1 MAPKKKGKKKSP
13 AELEAE
19 RLALEEQMRL
29 EEEERKRIEEEERLR
44 LEAEEAERQ
53 RLKKEHLDAEGEVLS
68 KELAELAPMYADH
81 KQKLADAEQRR
92 LEARDWEHFLEC
104 TPLPDAM
111 DPRALRGFL
120 DRMWAVQDPSLQ
132 SALEGCEDILSV
144 LLQCEDVKTMA
155 QQLKQSEYEA
165 EMQKTLTELQKVIC
179 YRLDSSTA
187 HLLQHSDMYAVD
199 TGEPSNVQV
208 TAHTPCF
215 KAGVWVNTSKNPR
228 LKSKQVDDLFEKC
241 TNEYAAVGGLLI
253 ADLLVLPPPCR
264 KVKDWTL
271 RQVTPLSKTVQRLP
285 YPIPPAGRGPQ
296 HTKGWSE
303 EGITDV
309 EHDRERGKLSFHT
322 TKLAPLAIIQS
333 RVRLMP
339 YMSWHTR
346 PCAGEQGGEAILSLE
361 VGLDEPVEFHVTER
375 RVKLLGPK
383 FPCFE
388 DLRKQWFTPRR
399 LLLELGKRGMFLTPE
414 DRDAEFAKVSPKKL
428 EVEEAMC
435 KDAALLGDSF
445 LLASCKWNQFVAEDE
460 CIMRLHEI
468 LDWEA
473 GGRTEARHVHRIFS
487 KEKEEGPRK

>member
-1 MAPKKKGKKKSP
+1 
-13 AELEAE
+13 
-19 RLALEEQMRL
+19 
-29 EEEERKRIEEEERLR
+29 
-44 LEAEEAERQ
+44 
-53 RLKKEHLDAEGEVLS
+53 
-68 KELAELAPMYADH
+68 
-81 KQKLADAEQRR
+81 
-92 LEARDWEHFLEC
+92 
-104 TPLPDAM
+104 
-111 DPRALRGFL
+111 
-120 DRMWAVQDPSLQ
+120 
-132 SALEGCEDILSV
+132 
-144 LLQCEDVKTMA
+144 
-155 QQLKQSEYEA
+155 
-165 EMQKTLTELQKVIC
+165 
-179 YRLDSSTA
+179 
-187 HLLQHSDMYAVD
+187 
-199 TGEPSNVQV
+199 
-208 TAHTPCF
+208 
-215 KAGVWVNTSKNPR
+215 
-228 LKSKQVDDLFEKC
+228 VDDLFEKC

-285 YPIPPAGRGPQ
+285 YPIPPAGADPNTFVPTEEPPPMGVTMDLKPNLCLLDEAPAVGWWDAK
-296 HTKGWSE
+296 TKGWSE

-309 EHDRERGKLSFHT
+309 EHDREKGKLSFHT

-487 KEKEEGPRK
+487 KEKEEGPRKVLSVIRRGTKGAAFVDALESRMQYTELPAYTTVEYEDTIYGECHASLLTLLRGTVNEKFQGSDLALTLCATEDSLNRARTVNPTFADNLAQLMIGLRLFSFG